1 MISVMGELNYVVDR
15 ERVEVSFPPSN
26 QSPQILLKLQIFGF
40 ILQKNEESAA
50 TEFVFFLLR
59 CFSVL
64 KINNLR

>member
-26 QSPQILLKLQIFGF
+26 QNPPILLKLQIFGF

-50 TEFVFFLLR
+50 TEFFFFLLR